1 MSHTNVDEIAEM
13 SSALPPLL
21 VVDDEKNMRLSLR
34 AILSEEGY
42 TPRLV
47 ESAEEALRLLERE
60 PFFMVISDFRL
71 GGMTGGQFL
80 RQCHQRWPDLPVVL
94 VTAYATPKLA
104 AEAIKAGAFDYLPK
118 PFEPEELLNVVAR
131 CAERHGLLKENAVLR
146 AHSGDVYR
154 LEDIIGES
162 PN

>member
-1 MSHTNVDEIAEM
+1 M

-34 AILSEEGY
+34 TILSEEGY

-131 CAERHGLLKENAVLR
+131 ARSVTRCSKRTPCYARTVAMFIGSKTSLANRRTCRSCAN
-146 AHSGDVYR
+146 
-154 LEDIIGES
+154 
-162 PN
+162 